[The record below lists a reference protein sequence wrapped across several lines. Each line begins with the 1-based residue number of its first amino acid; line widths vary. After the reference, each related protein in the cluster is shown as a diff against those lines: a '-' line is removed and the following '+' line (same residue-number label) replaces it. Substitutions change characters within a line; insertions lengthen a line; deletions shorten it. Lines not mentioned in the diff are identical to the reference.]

1 MSSELFRG
9 LEFVQVGAVACF
21 CSLGAA
27 TLTELLFP
35 AYDSRRNP
43 VWQGMEGIL
52 GMLFHYLVGL
62 EAFTLLCPLRYIA
75 YPATVFA
82 VFSPVMLPNTLAK
95 MNNTMSGLASLVRPA
110 ATWTPPSPVGP
121 PRPVPGSFQW
131 DQALQKAKDGAARA
145 VVDLRAR
152 IDSDV
157 TDEVVEQV
165 DALEAAMRS
174 ELGELYADYLASRDS
189 KVKQAYDQLQ
199 AKWATTLASLQ
210 QSVAQAR
217 ATLNAKRVQAESALN
232 CVGAGMRKAI
242 SPGLA
247 ADGVK
252 PFCVACPPGYSW
264 QEKTGHADE
273 KYQLA
278 TVYGGQVCK
287 PESTGVPSDPV
298 IPVDPGRPPLAKG
311 TYAYTGDKNACRD
324 TIAGYRPQYPSVDE
338 CGRQES
344 CMETTN
350 PVTGEKEATLCQCTP
365 EGLTDVERDMLYSEP
380 SRSEF
385 ISVVDPA
392 NPRKTKCARCRPV
405 VQGGVSPVVHYT
417 LPDGSTRTCGAG

>member
-1 MSSELFRG
+1 MSSELFRALDF
-9 LEFVQVGAVACF
+9 LEVGAVACF

-43 VWQGMEGIL
+43 VWQSMEGVL
-52 GMLFHYLVGL
+52 GMVFHYLVGL
-62 EAFTLLCPLRYIA
+62 EAFTLLCPLRYIP

-82 VFSPVMLPNTLAK
+82 VFSPVMIPNTLAK
-95 MNNTMSGLASLVRPA
+95 MSNAMEGLAGLVRPV
-110 ATWTPPSPVGP
+110 ATWSPPSPVGP
-121 PRPVPGSFQW
+121 PRPLPGSLGW
-131 DQALQKAKDGAARA
+131 DEWLKKQKDGAARA
-145 VVDLRAR
+145 IVDLKAR
-152 IDSDV
+152 MSADMDA
-157 TDEVVEQV
+157 EVARQVEEQI
-165 DALEAAMRS
+165 DALEAQMRVV
-174 ELGELYADYLASRDS
+174 LGEAYTDYMASRDA
-189 KVKQAYDQLQ
+189 KVKQAHDRLQ
-199 AKWATTLASLQ
+199 QQWAMALSSLR
-210 QSVAQAR
+210 QSVAQLKAKAGFANQCLTEGAR
-217 ATLNAKRVQAESALN
+217 MVTNEGYKQS
-232 CVGAGMRKAI
+232 
-242 SPGLA
+242 
-247 ADGVK
+247 GVA
-252 PFCVACPPGYSW
+252 PFCRECPEGYSY
-264 QEKTGHADE
+264 QPKNGDE
-273 KYQLA
+273 NEQYQLA
-278 TVYGGQVCK
+278 TVVGGLVCK
-287 PESTGVPSDPV
+287 PTGVPGDPV

-311 TYAYTGDKNACRD
+311 TFAYTGDKNACRD
-324 TIAGYRPQYPSVDE
+324 TIAGYWPQYPSVDE

>member
-1 MSSELFRG
+1 MSSELFRA

-35 AYDSRRNP
+35 AYDSRRNT
-43 VWQGMEGIL
+43 VWQGMEGVL

-95 MNNTMSGLASLVRPA
+95 MNNTMSGLAGLVRPA
-110 ATWTPPSPVGP
+110 ATWSPPSPVGP
-121 PRPVPGSFQW
+121 PRPLPGSLGW
-131 DQALQKAKDGAARA
+131 DEWLKKQKDGAARA
-145 VVDLRAR
+145 IVDLKAR
-152 IDSDV
+152 MSADMDA
-157 TDEVVEQV
+157 EVARQVEEQI
-165 DALEAAMRS
+165 DALEAQMRVV
-174 ELGELYADYLASRDS
+174 LGEAYTDYMASRDA
-189 KVKQAYDQLQ
+189 KVKQAHDRLQ
-199 AKWATTLASLQ
+199 QQWAMALSSLR
-210 QSVAQAR
+210 QSVAQLKAKAGFANQCLTEGAR
-217 ATLNAKRVQAESALN
+217 MVTNEGYKQS
-232 CVGAGMRKAI
+232 
-242 SPGLA
+242 
-247 ADGVK
+247 GVA
-252 PFCVACPPGYSW
+252 PFCRECPEGYSY
-264 QEKTGHADE
+264 QPKNGDE
-273 KYQLA
+273 NEQYQLA
-278 TVYGGQVCK
+278 TVVGGLVCK
-287 PESTGVPSDPV
+287 PTGVPSDPV

-311 TYAYTGDKNACRD
+311 TFAYTGDKNACRD
-324 TIAGYRPQYPSVDE
+324 TIAGYWPQYPSVDE

>member
-35 AYDSRRNP
+35 AYDSRRNT

-82 VFSPVMLPNTLAK
+82 VFTPVMLPNTLAK
-95 MNNTMSGLASLVRPA
+95 MNNTMSGLAGLVRPA

-152 IDSDV
+152 MDAEV
-157 TDEVVEQV
+157 TDEVTQQV

-174 ELGELYADYLASRDS
+174 ELGELYTDYLSSRDA
-189 KVKQAYDQLQ
+189 KVKQVYDQLQ
-199 AKWATTLASLQ
+199 QKWATTLASLR
-210 QSVAQAR
+210 QSLEQAKV
-217 ATLNAKRVQAESALN
+217 NAAKKLEGLG
-232 CVGAGMRKAI
+232 GAMVC
-242 SPGLA
+242 L
-247 ADGVK
+247 ADGQRVIK
-252 PFCVACPPGYSW
+252 GSDGNPVCGHCPDGYSW
-264 QEKTGHADE
+264 QGKTGE
-273 KYQLA
+273 LSEQYQLQTLA
-278 TVYGGQVCK
+278 GDLVCK
-287 PESTGVPSDPV
+287 PKPSDPV
-298 IPVDPGRPPLAKG
+298 VPPIEPEPFVKPPWGLLKG
-311 TYAYTGDKNACRD
+311 TSAYTQEPNACEKSLAGISVYDMPDVVDAKCGQIYPMMTTSALYQNQLDPLNGCVAPASEDYVFGTVRE
-324 TIAGYRPQYPSVDE
+324 AGYEKTPACYTCVQPA
-338 CGRQES
+338 
-344 CMETTN
+344 
-350 PVTGEKEATLCQCTP
+350 PGENVI
-365 EGLTDVERDMLYSEP
+365 G
-380 SRSEF
+380 
-385 ISVVDPA
+385 
-392 NPRKTKCARCRPV
+392 
-405 VQGGVSPVVHYT
+405 YT
-417 LPDGSTRTCGAG
+417 LEKMDKTSVTCTGAPVKNF

>member
-1 MSSELFRG
+1 MSSELFRALDF
-9 LEFVQVGAVACF
+9 LEVGAVACF

-43 VWQGMEGIL
+43 VWQSMEGVL
-52 GMLFHYLVGL
+52 GMVFHYLVGL
-62 EAFTLLCPLRYIA
+62 EAFTLLCPLRYIP

-82 VFSPVMLPNTLAK
+82 VFSPVMIPNTLAK
-95 MNNTMSGLASLVRPA
+95 MSNAMEGLAGLVRPV
-110 ATWTPPSPVGP
+110 ATWSPPSPVGP
-121 PRPVPGSFQW
+121 PRPLPGSLGW
-131 DQALQKAKDGAARA
+131 DEWLKKQKDGAARA
-145 VVDLRAR
+145 IVDLKAR
-152 IDSDV
+152 MSADMDA
-157 TDEVVEQV
+157 EVARQVEEQI
-165 DALEAAMRS
+165 DALEAQMRVV
-174 ELGELYADYLASRDS
+174 LGEAYTDYMASRDA
-189 KVKQAYDQLQ
+189 KVKQAHDR
-199 AKWATTLASLQ
+199 LQ
-210 QSVAQAR
+210 QQWAMALSSLRQSLEQAR
-217 ATLNAKRVQAESALN
+217 VNAAKKLEGLG
-232 CVGAGMRKAI
+232 GAMVC
-242 SPGLA
+242 L
-247 ADGVK
+247 ADGQRVIK
-252 PFCVACPPGYSW
+252 GSDGNPVCGNCPDGYSW
-264 QEKTGHADE
+264 QGKTGE
-273 KYQLA
+273 LSEQYQLQ
-278 TVYGGQVCK
+278 TLTGDLVCK
-287 PESTGVPSDPV
+287 PTGVPSDPV

-311 TYAYTGDKNACRD
+311 TFAYTGDKNACRD
-324 TIAGYRPQYPSVDE
+324 TIAGYWPQYPSVDE

>member
-1 MSSELFRG
+1 MSSELFRALDF
-9 LEFVQVGAVACF
+9 LEVGAVACF

-43 VWQGMEGIL
+43 VWQSMEGVL
-52 GMLFHYLVGL
+52 GMVFHYLVGL
-62 EAFTLLCPLRYIA
+62 EAFTLLCPLRYIP

-82 VFSPVMLPNTLAK
+82 VFSPVMIPNTLAK
-95 MNNTMSGLASLVRPA
+95 MSNAMEGLAGLVRPV
-110 ATWTPPSPVGP
+110 ATWSPPSPVGP
-121 PRPVPGSFQW
+121 PRPLPGSLGW
-131 DQALQKAKDGAARA
+131 DEWLKKQKDGAARA
-145 VVDLRAR
+145 IVDLKAR
-152 IDSDV
+152 MSADMDA
-157 TDEVVEQV
+157 EVARQVEEQI
-165 DALEAAMRS
+165 DALEAQMRVV
-174 ELGELYADYLASRDS
+174 LGEAYTDYMASRDA
-189 KVKQAYDQLQ
+189 KVKQAHDRLQ
-199 AKWATTLASLQ
+199 QQWAMALSSLR
-210 QSVAQAR
+210 QSVAQLKAKAGFANQCLTEGAR
-217 ATLNAKRVQAESALN
+217 MVTNEGYKQS
-232 CVGAGMRKAI
+232 
-242 SPGLA
+242 
-247 ADGVK
+247 GVA
-252 PFCVACPPGYSW
+252 PFCRECPEGYSY
-264 QEKTGHADE
+264 QPKNGDE
-273 KYQLA
+273 NEQYQLA
-278 TVYGGQVCK
+278 TVVGGLVCK
-287 PESTGVPSDPV
+287 PTDVSSDPV
-298 IPVDPGRPPLAKG
+298 IPVDPTRPPLAKG

-324 TIAGYRPQYPSVDE
+324 TIAGYWPQYPSVDE

-365 EGLTDVERDMLYSEP
+365 EGLTDTERDELYSEP

>member
-1 MSSELFRG
+1 MSSELFRA
-9 LEFVQVGAVACF
+9 LDFAQVGAVACF

-35 AYDSRRNP
+35 AYDSRRNV

-52 GMLFHYLVGL
+52 GMVFHYLVGIEL
-62 EAFTLLCPLRYIA
+62 FTLLCPLRYIA

-95 MNNTMSGLASLVRPA
+95 MNNAMGGLAGLVRPVT
-110 ATWTPPSPVGP
+110 TWTPPSPVGP
-121 PRPVPGSFQW
+121 PRPAPGTRKW
-131 DQALQKAKDGAARA
+131 EDALKRVKDGAARA
-145 VVDLRAR
+145 ILDLNNRMDQA
-152 IDSDV
+152 V
-157 TDEVVEQV
+157 AEEVAAQV
-165 DALEAAMRS
+165 DALELQMRA
-174 ELGELYADYLASRDS
+174 ELGTLYADYMASRDA
-189 KVKQAYDQLQ
+189 KVKQVHDELQ
-199 AKWATTLASLQ
+199 SRWAMALASLRQ
-210 QSVAQAR
+210 GVTQAR
-217 ATLNAKRVQAESALN
+217 VNAKKKLDDASSALD
-232 CVGAGMRKAI
+232 CVGAGMRKATNA
-242 SPGLA
+242 GYR
-247 ADGVK
+247 ADGVA

-264 QEKTGHADE
+264 QQKTGAE
-273 KYQLA
+273 NEQYQLA
-278 TVYGGQVCK
+278 TVVGGLVCK
-287 PESTGVPSDPV
+287 PTDVSSDPV
-298 IPVDPGRPPLAKG
+298 IPVDPTRPPLAKG
-311 TYAYTGDKNACRD
+311 TFAYTGDKYACRD
-324 TIAGYRPQYPSVDE
+324 TIAGYWPQYPSVDE

-365 EGLTDVERDMLYSEP
+365 EGLTDTERDMLYSEP

>member
-35 AYDSRRNP
+35 AYDSRRNT
-43 VWQGMEGIL
+43 VWQGMEGVL

-110 ATWTPPSPVGP
+110 ANWSPPSPVGP

-152 IDSDV
+152 MDAEV
-157 TDEVVEQV
+157 TDEVTQQV

-174 ELGELYADYLASRDS
+174 ELGELYTDYLSSRDA
-189 KVKQAYDQLQ
+189 KVKQVYDQLQ
-199 AKWATTLASLQ
+199 QKWATTLASLR
-210 QSVAQAR
+210 QSLEQAR
-217 ATLNAKRVQAESALN
+217 VNAAKKLEGLG
-232 CVGAGMRKAI
+232 GAMVC
-242 SPGLA
+242 L
-247 ADGVK
+247 ADGQRVIK
-252 PFCVACPPGYSW
+252 GSDGNPVCGHCPDGYSW
-264 QEKTGHADE
+264 QGKTGE
-273 KYQLA
+273 LSEQYQLQTLA
-278 TVYGGQVCK
+278 GDLVCK
-287 PESTGVPSDPV
+287 PTGVPSDPV

-311 TYAYTGDKNACRD
+311 TFAYTGDKNACRD
-324 TIAGYRPQYPSVDE
+324 TIAGYWPQYPSVDE

>member
-1 MSSELFRG
+1 MSSELFRA
-9 LEFVQVGAVACF
+9 LDFVQVGAVACF

-35 AYDSRRNP
+35 AYDASRNP
-43 VWQGMEGIL
+43 VWQSMEGIL
-52 GMLFHYLVGL
+52 GMVFHYLVGL
-62 EAFTLLCPLRYIA
+62 EAFTILCPLRYIA

-82 VFSPVMLPNTLAK
+82 VFSPVMVPNTLAK
-95 MNNTMSGLASLVRPA
+95 MSNAMQGLAGLVRPVA
-110 ATWTPPSPVGP
+110 NWSPPSPVP
-121 PRPVPGSFQW
+121 SPRPRPGSKQW
-131 DQALQKAKDGAARA
+131 EDWVKRQKEGAARA
-145 VVDLRAR
+145 IVDLRAR
-152 IDSDV
+152 ASQEM
-157 TDEVVEQV
+157 DEEVARQVEQQV
-165 DALEAAMRS
+165 DALEAMMRA
-174 ELGELYADYLASRDS
+174 ELGAMYADYMSSRDE
-189 KVKQAYDQLQ
+189 KVRATYEELQ
-199 AKWATTLASLQ
+199 KRWATALASLRQ
-210 QSVAQAR
+210 TMGQVKAGIAQAKAKA
-217 ATLNAKRVQAESALN
+217 ATGEACLATGGRLVKSAN
-232 CVGAGMRKAI
+232 
-242 SPGLA
+242 PLA
-247 ADGVK
+247 DL
-252 PFCVACPPGYSW
+252 ACGHCPDGYSW
-264 QEKTGHADE
+264 QPKNGDPKEE
-273 KYQLA
+273 FQLTTA
-278 TVYGGQVCK
+278 VGDLVCK
-287 PESTGVPSDPV
+287 PTGVPSDPV

-324 TIAGYRPQYPSVDE
+324 TIAGYWPQYPSVDE

-385 ISVVDPA
+385 ILVVDPA